1 MAGVARVVGGAVAQV
16 GIKLVLE
23 KAVFNKDVQQT
34 TKQAESAF
42 SRTFGKVGKT
52 MKSAFSGK
60 EMVSYSKQ
68 ITFLERKLNDLKA
81 TISMGKTNKNL
92 FSTSEMIQM
101 EAEAESLQNQLLG
114 LKSKQNTLENAFPK
128 GFKKILSTTKTA
140 FAGIGNIV
148 SNAMS
153 KVKDKVQE
161 TFHKVGNIIKGA
173 LLVGSAFMIKFGKD
187 AVQVASETQSAWTGL
202 NSIVT
207 GTGKSFSEAQ
217 EFLKEYTK
225 DGLIPLTDAVA
236 SYKNLA
242 SRGYDTEQIEG
253 IMTALKD
260 ASAFGRQ
267 ASYSYGEAIK
277 TATEGLKNENSIL
290 VDNAG
295 VTKNV
300 AKMWDEY
307 AQSIGTTANN
317 LTLAQKRLAE
327 YNGIMEETKFQTG
340 DAQRYADTYAGK
352 LAKVSTAF
360 YNLKVAV
367 GQVVAPIVELF
378 LPVIERS
385 INALTRLF
393 NKVKSV
399 MSVFG
404 LEMKEYI
411 GKDASSA
418 ISGATDSTSALSSG
432 LDSAGDT
439 ATATAKKIKKAFA
452 GVDEINVLNM
462 GNDNSSGSGGSG
474 GTGGSSGGTGID
486 TGSSIIDGL
495 DDTQEKVTQNLEWLT
510 RSAYDWGVKFG
521 EALNKGMNAIPW
533 DKIQGTVNNVVGKVA
548 EFLNGAVEGLDWHLL
563 GSTFGNGFNTI
574 IYGLNT
580 WYETFDWSNL
590 GTKLGEGVNGIIDT
604 IDFEAIGHY
613 FSLKFNS
620 IFEVASNFLG
630 TVKWGDLGTNIISGL
645 NTFIAELDF
654 SLVGKTLENGLN
666 GAIDLMWNAV
676 RTFDAKKAGEQ
687 FASLFNNISTAIKNT
702 DWKKLGETL
711 SEGFHKAIVFLKEWI
726 KNTDWGELV
735 KNIIDGI
742 VKFAVGIDWGRVA
755 LDLIGLTWEV
765 GKALVEGIWQGIKSA
780 IVGVGKILYDILIQP
795 IVDGVK
801 SLFGINSP
809 STVFAEIGKYL
820 IEGLWSGISGAK
832 DWIVGKWNEVK
843 GWFSDIVKTASVK
856 ITQKWKDIK
865 QSWTDLTSNIKNKT
879 ADMKAKVATKWK
891 DIKKNWTDITS
902 NIKNKTADMK
912 AKVKTK
918 WSDIKKNWTNIT
930 NNIKDKTASMKAKIG
945 TKWSNLKNTWNNLMS
960 NFKDKT
966 ITIKA
971 KVGEVVG
978 SFKGTIN
985 DKLIKPI
992 NNKLPNWMAK
1002 IPYLAQ
1008 GSWFAKNN
1016 PTLAV
1021 VGDNKKEPEIVT
1033 PESKIYEQTRKAVED
1048 AGTGTTQNIE
1058 FTINVKYE
1066 DGKSIIKKINST
1078 QIKDGKISLLV

>member
-1 MAGVARVVGGAVAQV
+1 MVGVAKAVGGAVAQV
-16 GIKLVLE
+16 GIQLALE
-23 KAVFNKDVQQT
+23 KAMFNKDVEKT
-34 TKQAESAF
+34 TKQTENAF
-42 SRTFGKVGKT
+42 SKSFGKVESRT
-52 MKSAFSGK
+52 KSAFK
-60 EMVSYSKQ
+60 
-68 ITFLERKLNDLKA
+68 
-81 TISMGKTNKNL
+81 SMG
-92 FSTSEMIQM
+92 S
-101 EAEAESLQNQLLG
+101 
-114 LKSKQNTLENAFPK
+114 
-128 GFKKILSTTKTA
+128 
-140 FAGIGNIV
+140 IV
-148 SNAMS
+148 SRGM
-153 KVKDKVQE
+153 DKIKN
-161 TFHKVGNIIKGA
+161 TFHKDYGIIGDIIKTA
-173 LLVGSAFMIKFGKD
+173 LQYVGLKAMYNFVKQS
-187 AVQVASETQSAWTGL
+187 VNLASETQSAWTGL
-202 NSIVT
+202 NSIVV

-217 EFLKEYTK
+217 GFLKEYTK

-418 ISGATDSTSALSSG
+418 ISNATDSTSALSSG

-452 GVDEINVLNM
+452 GVDEINVLNTS
-462 GNDNSSGSGGSG
+462 NDSSSGSNGGSG

-548 EFLNGAVEGLDWHLL
+548 QFLNGAVEGLDWHLL

-590 GTKLGEGVNGIIDT
+590 GTKLGEGVNGIIDSV
-604 IDFEAIGHY
+604 DFEAIGHY

-620 IFEVASNFLG
+620 IFQVASNFLG

-645 NTFIAELDF
+645 NTFVAELDF
-654 SLVGKTLENGLN
+654 SEVGKTLENGLN

-676 RTFDAKKAGEQ
+676 KTFDAKKAGEQ
-687 FASLFNNISTAIKNT
+687 FASLLNNISTAIKNT

-726 KNTDWGELV
+726 KKVDWGELV

-742 VKFAVGIDWGRVA
+742 VDFVVGIDWGQVA
-755 LDLIGLTWEV
+755 LDLISLTWEV

-809 STVFAEIGKYL
+809 STVFAEIGGYL

-843 GWFSDIVKTASVK
+843 GWFSDIVKTAKVK
-856 ITQKWKDIK
+856 ITQKWDDIK
-865 QSWTDLTSNIKNKT
+865 KNWTNLTSNIKDKT
-879 ADMKAKVATKWK
+879 ASMKAKVATKW
-891 DIKKNWTDITS
+891 DNIKKGWSNITS

-912 AKVKTK
+912 AKIKTK

-930 NNIKDKTASMKAKIG
+930 SNIKDKTASMKAKVG
-945 TKWSNLKNTWNNLMS
+945 TTWSNLKNTWNNLMS

-992 NNKLPNWMAK
+992 NNKLPNWMVK

-1048 AGTGTTQNIE
+1048 AGGTSKQEIE
-1058 FTINVKYE
+1058 LILNVKYE